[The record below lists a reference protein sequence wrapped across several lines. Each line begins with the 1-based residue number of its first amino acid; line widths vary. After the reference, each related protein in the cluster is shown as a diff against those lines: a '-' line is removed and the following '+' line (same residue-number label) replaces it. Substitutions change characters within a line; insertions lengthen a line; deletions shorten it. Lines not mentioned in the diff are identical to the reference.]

1 MRYNGRMA
9 QGTKAPA
16 RSAGGSTDEYDAAY
30 ARLNA
35 EQKDAVDTIDG
46 PVFVIAGPGT
56 GKTQILTL
64 RIANI
69 LKQTDTPPETILA
82 LTFTEAAASE
92 MRTRLTKMIGSRAQ
106 RIRIHTYHGFAESLI
121 ARYPDAFPR
130 IVGGQVASDVER
142 AEMLDSA
149 IMNSTLQY
157 LRPFGDPLY
166 YHFEASRAIATM
178 KRENVTPEVLRTR
191 IEESETDYEAI
202 PDKVHTKGKYEGK
215 LKGEYESMQKKI
227 AKTRDLLTVYE
238 AYEAQLTERHRY
250 DFEDLILEAVR
261 ALTSDES
268 FRREVQESV
277 FYVHADEH
285 QDANRAQNALLEL
298 LVEHDDKPN
307 LFIVGDEKQA
317 IYRFQG
323 ADLDNVHFFRER
335 FKDTKIIA
343 LIANYRSH
351 QTILDSA
358 LSLIASS
365 PDERLSRVPLIAS
378 GSESTTAP
386 IYRVSVGTPAD
397 EMNFLAEEISGLL
410 KDAKSP
416 VSPDQIAVL
425 VRRNKDVSDVADAL
439 LERGIPVSRG
449 TEDALQNRFVSVLV
463 KLLEAVVEPRDEQL
477 ATLMTLPG
485 FTLSGADAW
494 RIVDIAKR
502 EKIPVLRVLGLP
514 KMLEE
519 ARVGE
524 VEKAVALRAT
534 LDELSRQAS
543 LERPAVVAQA
553 ALGASGL
560 LQAALVSTDRIEA
573 LAAIRALLTSFEEL
587 SRREHDALLPR
598 ALELIALH
606 KERNIPLAKVST
618 ETPGLVRVMTVHRAK
633 GREFEHV
640 YVPRLTDRAWSTRNR
655 PEHFYLPDI
664 LSGSVELEDERRL
677 LYVALTRAK
686 RGLTLSYATTREDG
700 KEEAPSGLIEEIDQ
714 SLLQSVERVST
725 NTPEELIDADAI
737 LLNKQANRAQ
747 KMLKQLHEPEPTTD
761 DLETLCRAFLAQ
773 GLSPTAFNN
782 YLQCPWKYFYVNL
795 LRIPEAENKF
805 MLFGTAIH
813 TALKAYADRRTR
825 GEDMPMSY
833 AIEVFDRSLA
843 RAPLSERD
851 IDELKV
857 KGSRALSAWWKEHQ
871 SSWPS
876 KTESELAVEAT
887 VPLKDG
893 TPLTVRGKLD
903 RLDPLPGGMFSVID
917 YKTGKVKSR
926 NALMGETKDSDGNYY
941 RQLVFYR
948 LLLERTEPS
957 REIVEGIIEFVEPD
971 ENGVIRS
978 EKFEIGNGEVSELEA
993 LIQKS
998 AEEIMSLS
1006 FWSTPCADHECE
1018 WCQLRFGI

>member
-1 MRYNGRMA
+1 MA
-9 QGTKAPA
+9 TKTPIQKE
-16 RSAGGSTDEYDAAY
+16 SGHSTEEYETAY
-30 ARLNA
+30 KRLNA
-35 EQKDAVDTIDG
+35 EQKEAVDSIDG

-92 MRTRLTKMIGSRAQ
+92 MRSRLAKMIGSRAQ

-142 AEMLDSA
+142 AEILDA
-149 IMNSTLQY
+149 ALLNTTVQY

-166 YHFEASRAIATM
+166 YHRDASQAIATM
-178 KRENVTPEVLRTR
+178 KRENVTPAALRAR
-191 IEESETDYEAI
+191 IEESEADYEAI
-202 PDKVHTKGKYEGK
+202 PDKVHAKGKYEGK

-227 AKTRDLLTVYE
+227 AKTRDLLAVYE
-238 AYEAQLTERHRY
+238 AYEAQLTAKHRY

-261 ALTSDES
+261 ALTEDDS

-298 LVEHDDKPN
+298 LVEHDEKPN

-378 GSESTTAP
+378 GESEEEGKKEAKTPAP
-386 IYRVSVGTPAD
+386 IRRVACSTSTD
-397 EMNFLAEEISGLL
+397 EMAFLSEEIAGLL
-410 KDAKSP
+410 KEAVEP
-416 VSPDQIAVL
+416 EQIAVL
-425 VRRNKDVSDVADAL
+425 VRRNQDVVFVADAL
-439 LERGIPVSRG
+439 LERGIPVTRG
-449 TEDALQNRFVSVLV
+449 TEDALQNRFVAVLV
-463 KLLEAVVEPRDEQL
+463 RLLEAVVEPRDEQL
-477 ATLMTLPG
+477 AALMTLPG
-485 FTLSGADAW
+485 FKLSGADAW

-519 ARVGE
+519 AKVGDI
-524 VEKAVALRAT
+524 EKAVALRAT

-543 LERPAVVAQA
+543 VERPAVVAQA
-553 ALGASGL
+553 ALGVSGL
-560 LQAALVSTDRIEA
+560 LQAALVASDRIEA
-573 LAAIRALLTSFEEL
+573 LAAIRALVTSFEEL

-598 ALELIALH
+598 ALELIDLH
-606 KERNIPLAKVST
+606 KERNIPLVKTSA

-633 GREFEHV
+633 GREFEYV

-686 RGLTLSYATTREDG
+686 RGLTLSYATTREGG
-700 KEEAPSGLIEEIDQ
+700 KEETPSGLLEEIDQ
-714 SLLQSVERVST
+714 SLMQSVERISSDT
-725 NTPEELIDADAI
+725 AEMILDADAMM
-737 LLNKQANRAQ
+737 LKKQADRAQ
-747 KMLKQLHEPEPTTD
+747 KMLKQLHDPEPTKD
-761 DLETLCRAFLAQ
+761 DLDTLRRAFLAQ

-825 GEDMPMSY
+825 GEDMPMNY
-833 AIEVFDRSLA
+833 AIEVFERSLSH
-843 RAPLSERD
+843 APLSERD

-871 SSWPS
+871 SSWPA
-876 KTESELAVEAT
+876 KTESELPVEAT
-887 VPLKDG
+887 IELKDG

-903 RLDPLPGGMFSVID
+903 RLDPLPGDVYSVID

-948 LLLERTEPS
+948 LLLERTDPS
-957 REIVEGIIEFVEPD
+957 REITEGIIEFVEPD
-971 ENGVIRS
+971 ESGKIRS
-978 EKFEIGNGEVSELEA
+978 EKFAIGSDEVRELET

-998 AEEIMSLS
+998 AEEITALS
-1006 FWSTPCADHECE
+1006 FWNTPCTDEECQ
-1018 WCQLRFGI
+1018 WCSLRFAP

>member
-1 MRYNGRMA
+1 MVLMA
-9 QGTKAPA
+9 
-16 RSAGGSTDEYDAAY
+16 STEEYDAAY

-35 EQKDAVDTIDG
+35 EQKEAVDTIDG

-82 LTFTEAAASE
+82 LTFTEAAANE
-92 MRTRLTKMIGSRAQ
+92 MRSRLSKMIGTRSQ

-142 AEMLDSA
+142 AEMLDVA
-149 IMNSTLQY
+149 IMNATVQY

-166 YHFEASRAIATM
+166 YHSEASHAIATM
-178 KRENVTPEVLRTR
+178 KRENVTPAALRTR
-191 IEESETDYEAI
+191 IEESEAEYEAI
-202 PDKVHTKGKYEGK
+202 PDKIHAKGKYEGK

-227 AKTRDLLTVYE
+227 AKTRDLLAVYE
-238 AYEAQLTERHRY
+238 AYEAQLTAKRRY

-261 ALTSDES
+261 ALTEDDS

-365 PDERLSRVPLIAS
+365 PDERLSRVPLVAS
-378 GSESTTAP
+378 NGEESKKGDAP
-386 IYRVSVGTPAD
+386 IRRVSAGTLTE
-397 EMNFLAEEISGLL
+397 EMNFLSEEVSELL
-410 KDAKSP
+410 KEGTSP
-416 VSPDQIAVL
+416 EEIAVL
-425 VRRNKDVSDVADAL
+425 VRRNQDVSYVADAL
-439 LERGIPVSRG
+439 LERGIPVTRG

-463 KLLEAVVEPRDEQL
+463 RLLEAVVEPRDEQM

-485 FTLSGADAW
+485 FALSGADVW

-502 EKIPVLRVLGLP
+502 EKVPVLRVLGLP

-519 ARVGE
+519 AKVGDA
-524 VEKAVALRAT
+524 EKALALKVT
-534 LDELSRQAS
+534 LDDLSRQAS
-543 LERPAVVAQA
+543 VERPAGVSTA
-553 ALGASGL
+553 ALGVSGL
-560 LQAALVSTDRIEA
+560 LNAALVADDRIEA
-573 LAAIRALLTSFEEL
+573 LAAIRALITSFDEL

-598 ALELIALH
+598 ALELLQLH
-606 KERNIPLAKVST
+606 KERNLPLVKTSADI
-618 ETPGLVRVMTVHRAK
+618 PGLVRVMTVHRAK

-640 YVPRLTDRAWSTRNR
+640 FVPRLTDRAWSIRNR

-686 RGLTLSYATTREDG
+686 KTLTLSYSTTREDG
-700 KEEAPSGLIEEIDQ
+700 KEESPSGLIEEIDQ
-714 SLLQSVERVST
+714 SLMQSVERVSSDT
-725 NTPEELIDADAI
+725 KEMILDADA
-737 LLNKQANRAQ
+737 LLLKKQADRAQ
-747 KMLKQLHEPEPTTD
+747 KMLKQLHDPEPTQD
-761 DLETLCRAFLAQ
+761 DLDTLRRAFLAQ

-805 MLFGTAIH
+805 MLFGTSIH

-833 AIEVFDRSLA
+833 AIEVFDRSLS

-851 IDELKV
+851 IEELKV

-871 SSWPS
+871 SSWPV

-887 VPLKDG
+887 IELKNG

-903 RLDPLPGGMFSVID
+903 RLDPLSGGVYSVVD
-917 YKTGKVKSR
+917 YKTGKPKSR

-957 REIVEGIIEFVEPD
+957 REITEGIIEFVEPD
-971 ENGVIRS
+971 EAGKIRS
-978 EKFEIGNGEVSELEA
+978 ERFDLGAAEVYDLEK

-998 AEEIMSLS
+998 AEEIMTLS
-1006 FWSTPCADHECE
+1006 FWSTPCADEDCE
-1018 WCQLRFGI
+1018 WCKLRFGA